1 MRGNQFS
8 PLLLQQFLIGPRALD
23 HFVGHF
29 LEILVPEAFDEIE
42 LVLEYDYRGESGLCA
57 VEGLPCDKLA
67 HLPYPFEQWLHHFQI
82 AVEGKHLKRA
92 VEGVLRCVL
101 GVLGGMQGVVKG
113 GVGLLGGTVALVV
126 DGEPAAVGPGDDCG
140 VVLAEMV
147 LIFVIFLSQHLPI
160 TIMIIGT
167 MF

>member
-1 MRGNQFS
+1 M
-8 PLLLQQFLIGPRALD
+8 
-23 HFVGHF
+23 
-29 LEILVPEAFDEIE
+29 
-42 LVLEYDYRGESGLCA
+42 
-57 VEGLPCDKLA
+57 
-67 HLPYPFEQWLHHFQI
+67 
-82 AVEGKHLKRA
+82 
-92 VEGVLRCVL
+92 
-101 GVLGGMQGVVKG
+101 
-113 GVGLLGGTVALVV
+113 GLLGGTVALVV